1 MLESRTLKTSTSSSV
16 SSDEIAS
23 DYDVVVIGAGIGG
36 LSAAAILSSVYNLKV
51 GVFEAHYRL
60 GGCAHSFPH
69 RSKSGYNYLF
79 DAGPTILLGCSS
91 KPYNPLRQVM
101 DFVGARCEWIPWDEW
116 GMVTEQG
123 QWDFKLGENHFEQGA
138 LLKYGGTTAVE
149 EFRQL
154 RTACIPLTAGA
165 ASIPTKALRGDSFKI
180 LSLLPYFD
188 ALQKVIPYA
197 DVLDGSFEPFMQ
209 RYVRNP
215 FLRAWLD
222 ALAFSISGLPAAQTG
237 AAAMAYTIYDLHRDG
252 ATMDYP
258 RGGVGAI
265 AEELCDVIRSSGSHV
280 HLSTRVSKICVE
292 EGPPSRAV
300 GIQLDGVS
308 KRNVLAKRGV
318 ISNADIWSL
327 SSLLSED
334 SHRLSKDQ
342 KEVLLRDSSAKK
354 RTKSFLHLHLGLDIR
369 GLEAR
374 MKKGGGG
381 DGTRQWKAHYTVMDR
396 GLIVADPCMDR
407 NMVAVSFPSLLD
419 SSLVTK
425 DGGDPMVN
433 QLDKAVIHAYGA
445 GNEDYNEWVGL
456 RRRRRRGEGRIGYE
470 DGGSDDDYERM
481 KAEGAEYLYRS
492 VGRALDLS
500 VEEIKA
506 RSDVALIG
514 SPLTHERYNRRD
526 RGTYGAA
533 WGSMIASPETPLKSL
548 YLAGDS
554 IFPGIGVPA
563 VALSG
568 AIAANTMIRP
578 IRHISK
584 LLS

>member
-1 MLESRTLKTSTSSSV
+1 MQLWLRMLLPAISMLESRTLKTTTKSSSSSV
-16 SSDEIAS
+16 SSEEIAS

-292 EGPPSRAV
+292 EGQPNRAV

-308 KRNVLAKRGV
+308 KRTVLAKRGV

-334 SHRLSKDQ
+334 SHRLSEDQ
-342 KEVLLRDSSAKK
+342 KKVLLRDSSAKK

-374 MKKGGGG
+374 MARGMNKDRDG
-381 DGTRQWKAHYTVMDR
+381 DDIRQWKAHYTVMDR
-396 GLIVADPCMDR
+396 GLMVADPCMDR
-407 NMVAVSFPSLLD
+407 NMVAVSVPSLLD
-419 SSLVTK
+419 SSLVMK
-425 DGGDPMVN
+425 DGEDPKGN
-433 QLDKAVIHAYGA
+433 QLDKMVIHAYGA

-456 RRRRRRGEGRIGYE
+456 RRRRSRMSGEGRGGYDDD
-470 DGGSDDDYERM
+470 DGGDDYERM

-526 RGTYGAA
+526 KGTYGAA
-533 WGSMIASPETPLKSL
+533 WGSMISSPETPLK
-548 YLAGDS
+548 
-554 IFPGIGVPA
+554 VP
-563 VALSG
+563 L
-568 AIAANTMIRP
+568 
-578 IRHISK
+578 
-584 LLS
+584 

>member
-1 MLESRTLKTSTSSSV
+1 MQLWLRILLPAISMLESRTLTTTTTKSSSSV

-280 HLSTRVSKICVE
+280 HLSTKVSKICVE
-292 EGPPSRAV
+292 EGQPNRAV

-308 KRNVLAKRGV
+308 KRTVLAKRGV

-334 SHRLSKDQ
+334 SHRLSEDQ
-342 KEVLLRDSSAKK
+342 KKVLLRDSSAKK

-374 MKKGGGG
+374 MARGMNKGRDG
-381 DGTRQWKAHYTVMDR
+381 DDIRQWKAHYTVMDR
-396 GLIVADPCMDR
+396 GLMVADPCMDR
-407 NMVAVSFPSLLD
+407 NMVAVSVPSLLD
-419 SSLVTK
+419 SSLVMK
-425 DGGDPMVN
+425 DGEDPMAN
-433 QLDKAVIHAYGA
+433 QLDKMMIHAYGA

-456 RRRRRRGEGRIGYE
+456 RRSSRRRSSRRSGERRGGY
-470 DGGSDDDYERM
+470 DDDDVGDDYERM
-481 KAEGAEYLYRS
+481 KTEGAEYLYRS

-526 RGTYGAA
+526 KGTYGAA
-533 WGSMIASPETPLKSL
+533 WGSMISSPETPLK
-548 YLAGDS
+548 
-554 IFPGIGVPA
+554 VP
-563 VALSG
+563 L
-568 AIAANTMIRP
+568 
-578 IRHISK
+578 
-584 LLS
+584 

>member
-1 MLESRTLKTSTSSSV
+1 MLLPAISMLESRTLTTSTKSSSSV

-292 EGPPSRAV
+292 EGQPNRAV

-334 SHRLSKDQ
+334 SHRLSEDQ
-342 KEVLLRDSSAKK
+342 KKVLLRDSSTKK

-374 MKKGGGG
+374 MGRGMINKGRDG
-381 DGTRQWKAHYTVMDR
+381 DDIRQWKAHYTVMDR
-396 GLIVADPCMDR
+396 GLMVADPCMDR
-407 NMVAVSFPSLLD
+407 NMVAVSVPSLLD
-419 SSLVTK
+419 SSLVMK
-425 DGGDPMVN
+425 DGEDPKGN
-433 QLDKAVIHAYGA
+433 QLDKVMIHAYGA

-456 RRRRRRGEGRIGYE
+456 RRSGRRRRSGEGRAGY
-470 DGGSDDDYERM
+470 DDDVGGDDYERM

-526 RGTYGAA
+526 KGTYGAG
-533 WGSMIASPETPLKSL
+533 WGSMISSPETPLK
-548 YLAGDS
+548 
-554 IFPGIGVPA
+554 VP
-563 VALSG
+563 L
-568 AIAANTMIRP
+568 
-578 IRHISK
+578 
-584 LLS
+584 

>member
-1 MLESRTLKTSTSSSV
+1 MQLWLRMLLPAISMLESRALTTTTKSSSSV

-292 EGPPSRAV
+292 EGQPNRAV

-308 KRNVLAKRGV
+308 KRTVLAKRGV

-334 SHRLSKDQ
+334 SHRLSEDQ
-342 KEVLLRDSSAKK
+342 KKVLLRDSSAKK

-374 MKKGGGG
+374 MARGMNKGRDG
-381 DGTRQWKAHYTVMDR
+381 DDIRQWKAHYTVMDR
-396 GLIVADPCMDR
+396 GLMVADPCMDR
-407 NMVAVSFPSLLD
+407 NMVAVSVPSLLD
-419 SSLVTK
+419 SSLVMK
-425 DGGDPMVN
+425 DGEDPMAN
-433 QLDKAVIHAYGA
+433 QLDKVMIHAYGA

-456 RRRRRRGEGRIGYE
+456 RRRRRRSSRSGEGRGEYDD
-470 DGGSDDDYERM
+470 DGDGDDYERM

-526 RGTYGAA
+526 KGTYGAA
-533 WGSMIASPETPLKSL
+533 WGSMISSPETPLK
-548 YLAGDS
+548 
-554 IFPGIGVPA
+554 VP
-563 VALSG
+563 L
-568 AIAANTMIRP
+568 
-578 IRHISK
+578 
-584 LLS
+584 

>member
-1 MLESRTLKTSTSSSV
+1 MQLWLRMLLPAISMLESRTLTTTTTRSSSSV

-138 LLKYGGTTAVE
+138 LLKYGGMTAVE

-292 EGPPSRAV
+292 EGQPNRAV

-308 KRNVLAKRGV
+308 KRTVLAKRGV

-334 SHRLSKDQ
+334 SHRLSEDQ
-342 KEVLLRDSSAKK
+342 KKVLLRDSSAKK

-374 MKKGGGG
+374 MARGMNKGG
-381 DGTRQWKAHYTVMDR
+381 DGDDIKQWKAHYTVMDR
-396 GLIVADPCMDR
+396 GLMVADPCMDR
-407 NMVAVSFPSLLD
+407 NMVAVSVPSLLD
-419 SSLVTK
+419 SSLVMK
-425 DGGDPMVN
+425 DGEDPMAN
-433 QLDKAVIHAYGA
+433 QLDKVMIHAYGA

-456 RRRRRRGEGRIGYE
+456 KRRRRRMSGEGRGGY
-470 DGGSDDDYERM
+470 DDDVGGDDYERM

-526 RGTYGAA
+526 KGTSIIVAA
-533 WGSMIASPETPLKSL
+533 YTEI
-548 YLAGDS
+548 
-554 IFPGIGVPA
+554 
-563 VALSG
+563 
-568 AIAANTMIRP
+568 
-578 IRHISK
+578 K
-584 LLS
+584 LN

>member
-1 MLESRTLKTSTSSSV
+1 MQLWLRMLLPAISMLESRTLTTTTTRSSSSV

-197 DVLDGSFEPFMQ
+197 DVLDGSFEPFMK

-292 EGPPSRAV
+292 EGQPNRAV

-308 KRNVLAKRGV
+308 KRTVLAKRGV

-334 SHRLSKDQ
+334 SHRLSEDQ
-342 KEVLLRDSSAKK
+342 KKVLLRDSSAKK

-369 GLEAR
+369 GLESRMAR
-374 MKKGGGG
+374 GMNKGRGG
-381 DGTRQWKAHYTVMDR
+381 DDIRQWKAHYTVMDR
-396 GLIVADPCMDR
+396 GLMVADPCMDR
-407 NMVAVSFPSLLD
+407 NMVAVSVPSLLD
-419 SSLVTK
+419 SSLVMK
-425 DGGDPMVN
+425 DGEDPMAN
-433 QLDKAVIHAYGA
+433 QLDKVMIHAYGA

-456 RRRRRRGEGRIGYE
+456 KRRRSGERRGGY
-470 DGGSDDDYERM
+470 DDDVGGDDYERM
-481 KAEGAEYLYRS
+481 KTEGAEYLYRS

-526 RGTYGAA
+526 KGTYGAA
-533 WGSMIASPETPLKSL
+533 WGSMISSPETPLK
-548 YLAGDS
+548 
-554 IFPGIGVPA
+554 VP
-563 VALSG
+563 L
-568 AIAANTMIRP
+568 
-578 IRHISK
+578 
-584 LLS
+584 